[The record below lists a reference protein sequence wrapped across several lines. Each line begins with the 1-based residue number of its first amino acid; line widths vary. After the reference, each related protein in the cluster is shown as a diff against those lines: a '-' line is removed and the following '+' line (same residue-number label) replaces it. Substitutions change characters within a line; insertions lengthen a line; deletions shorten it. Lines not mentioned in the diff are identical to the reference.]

1 MDKCVERM
9 QNYLGT
15 LRRSL
20 GWTEAELGER
30 LGTTRQVISALENK
44 HRGMRKIHYLAICK
58 VVEDEIRDEI
68 EWSGDEHELY
78 LTQILLECFIKDDE
92 GWFDSEEEYNNVKNL
107 IDMFDMHSAALFTEK
122 KTRDEVHKEFKQAMK
137 DIGCGNLI

>member
-20 GWTEAELGER
+20 GWTAAELGER
-30 LGTTRQVISALENK
+30 LGLSRQMISTLENK
-44 HRGMRKIHYLAICK
+44 LHNMTKVQYLAVCK
-58 VVEDEIRDEI
+58 VVEDEIRDKI

-78 LTQILLECFIKDDE
+78 LTQILLECFIKADE
-92 GWFDSEEEYNNVKNL
+92 GWFDSEDDYNRIRRL
-107 IDMFDMHSAALFTEK
+107 IDIYSEAVFAMA
-122 KTRDEVHKEFKQAMK
+122 KTRDEVHEEFKQAMK
-137 DIGCGNLI
+137 DAGCDYLI

>member
-44 HRGMRKIHYLAICK
+44 HRDMRKIHYLAICK
-58 VVEDEIRDEI
+58 VVEDEIRDGI

-92 GWFDSEEEYNNVKNL
+92 GWFDSEEERNAVEVL
-107 IDMFDMHSAALFTEK
+107 INTYSEAVFTEK
-122 KTRDEVHKEFKQAMK
+122 KTRDEVHEEFKQAMK

>member
-1 MDKCVERM
+1 MDKCFERM

-30 LGTTRQVISALENK
+30 IGLSRQMISMLENK
-44 HRGMRKIHYLAICK
+44 RCVMRKMQYLAICK
-58 VVEDEIRDEI
+58 VVEDEIRDKI

-78 LTQILLECFIKDDE
+78 LTQIILECFIKDDD
-92 GWFDSEEEYNNVKNL
+92 GWFDSEEDCNNTKKL
-107 IDMFDMHSAALFTEK
+107 IAIYSDAVFSMRKS
-122 KTRDEVHKEFKQAMK
+122 RDEVHKEFKQAMINI
-137 DIGCGNLI
+137 DCGYLI